1 MTATLRSSHR
11 SSPRSPAADTP
22 VIKHGSM
29 GKGLSQR
36 HRIKQA
42 KKANEGNLRKAVSP
56 HSALVHLPHQPAAL
70 WARMPLLSSVID
82 CRPCLPCLTGTCMI
96 AMQQLGK
103 GGATPYLPLPQAP
116 KSEEFIDRVPR
127 SLQKL
132 MALKVRVPGRGYHGC
147 PKGS

>member
-1 MTATLRSSHR
+1 
-11 SSPRSPAADTP
+11 
-22 VIKHGSM
+22 M

-82 CRPCLPCLTGTCMI
+82 RRPCLPCLTGTCMI

-132 MALKVRVPGRGYHGC
+132 MALKVRVPDERTVSWLPQRLMMPGEELLRDNGALRESLVHVTTR
-147 PKGS
+147 